1 MASSKV
7 NGRATSR
14 PAGYDSFDYSK
25 KTRIRSTQLQ
35 HGKGKEGFR
44 TPQHAKI
51 AIDDIFQAIYEHKVN
66 GKPLENVV
74 RIKAQPNKIKDQDK
88 GKGEELSQ

>member
-7 NGRATSR
+7 NGKAISR

-25 KTRIRSTQLQ
+25 KTKMRNTQLQ
-35 HGKGKEGFR
+35 QGKGKEGFR
-44 TPQHAKI
+44 IPQYAKI
-51 AIDDIFQAIYEHKVN
+51 AIDDIFQAIYEHKVH

-74 RIKAQPNKIKDQDK
+74 RIKAQPNKVKD
-88 GKGEELSQ
+88 KGEELSQ

>member
-7 NGRATSR
+7 NGKAISR
-14 PAGYDSFDYSK
+14 PAGYDSFNYSR
-25 KTRIRSTQLQ
+25 KTKMRSTQLQ

-44 TPQHAKI
+44 IPQHAKI
-51 AIDDIFQAIYEHKVN
+51 AIDDIFQAIYEHKVH

-74 RIKAQPNKIKDQDK
+74 RIKAQPNKIKD
-88 GKGEELSQ
+88 KGEELSQ

>member
-1 MASSKV
+1 MAKSKV

-25 KTRIRSTQLQ
+25 KTRMRSTQLQ
-35 HGKGKEGFR
+35 HGKGKEGFK

-51 AIDDIFQAIYEHKVN
+51 AIDDIFQAIYEHKVH

-74 RIKAQPNKIKDQDK
+74 RIKAQPNKVKD
-88 GKGEELSQ
+88 KGEELSQ

>member
-1 MASSKV
+1 MAKSKV
-7 NGRATSR
+7 NGKAISH
-14 PAGYDSFDYSK
+14 PAGYDSCDYSK
-25 KTRIRSTQLQ
+25 KTKTRNTQLQ
-35 HGKGKEGFR
+35 HGKGKEGFK

-51 AIDDIFQAIYEHKVN
+51 AIDDVFRAIYEHKVN

-74 RIKAQPNKIKDQDK
+74 RIKAQPNEKGKDK